1 MSESE
6 SSMLP
11 LLAIGG
17 LAIGAV
23 VLLPSLL
30 NKGEESVDYERA
42 IEMARKLRQADKRRE
57 ELGMYPPDRDRVP
70 LLVGGKQEDDTYLI
84 TDDDFSKLDIGRKDR
99 RWLNKE
105 RKIRDARLER
115 VVYGDSSMSLPPP
128 PMMQSFFTN
137 TVSPYGQGPA
147 HEFTRLGRPQDLSS
161 TNTRTNTI
169 NLY

>member
-6 SSMLP
+6 ASMLP

-17 LAIGAV
+17 LAIGAA

-30 NKGEESVDYERA
+30 NRGGESVDYERA
-42 IEMARKLRQADKRRE
+42 IEMARKLRQSDKRRE
-57 ELGMYPPDRDRVP
+57 ELGMYPPDRDRLP
-70 LLVGGKQEDDTYLI
+70 LLMGGGKQEDDAYLI
-84 TDDDFSKLDIGRKDR
+84 TDEDFSKLDIGKKDR

-115 VVYGDSSMSLPPP
+115 VVYGDSMSLPPP
-128 PMMQSFFTN
+128 PAQSFFVN

-147 HEFTRLGRPQDLSS
+147 HEFTRLTHPQDMSR
-161 TNTRTNTI
+161 TNTRTNTV